1 MAKGALFSLLRA
13 AFLDVVAVVMCV
25 APLAAAPTHV
35 LPVPAITIYPGD
47 RIRNRYLVDRH
58 FADNEQILRGNVI
71 DSRLALVGKL
81 ARRTL
86 LPGAPIPVNAVTD
99 PNAVTNG
106 QKVRVVFSQ
115 DGLYIQTYCIALQ
128 TGRIG
133 QVISVRNP
141 DSGTTISGIVQ
152 ADGSVRVGG

>member
-1 MAKGALFSLLRA
+1 MAKEALLSFMRGALFGCIA
-13 AFLDVVAVVMCV
+13 VAICA
-25 APLAAAPTHV
+25 APLAAAPANI

-47 RIRNRYLVDRH
+47 TIRNTYLVDRE
-58 FADNEQILRGNVI
+58 FSGSGQAARGSVI

-86 LPGAPIPVNAVTD
+86 LPGVPIPVNAIAD
-99 PNAVTNG
+99 PNAISNG
-106 QKVRVVFSQ
+106 EKVRVVFNQ
-115 DGLYIQTYCIALQ
+115 DGLVIEAYCIALQ
-128 TGRIG
+128 AGSVG

-141 DSGTTISGIVQ
+141 DSGMTISGIVQ